1 MTKPKITETDIS
13 KLTPDPNNARKRTP
27 LSASVIR
34 KSIEQFGMTRSIV
47 TDENDVILAGNGAF
61 EEAGQLG
68 IERVIVVETTGN
80 EIVAVKRTNLTAEQ
94 KTQYAIADNTA
105 SDFSTWDFDILS
117 ELTQEIDLSE
127 FFPDDKL
134 NELLESLGKGESF
147 GVAEQ
152 REENEEEIAELLDKV
167 DEIESRVKLGEIWQ
181 LGRHKLAVGD
191 STIEG
196 NVRALLGDRIASL
209 IHADPPYGMGKE
221 KDGVLNDNLY
231 RDKLDDF
238 QMKWWRACRGSVA
251 DNASA
256 YIWGNAE
263 DLWRLWYKGGL
274 KDSERLTLR
283 NEIVWAKG
291 DAGAG
296 GISHQGMDGLRLYPQ
311 QTERCLF
318 FMVGEQGFNNN
329 ADNYWDGWE
338 NIRVYLKTELQ
349 KVGDIKWAKRAAGHS
364 EKSGCHWFD
373 SSQWTMPTEEV
384 YKAWQDEAK
393 GKAFKREY
401 DDLKREYDDL
411 KREYDDLKR
420 EYDDLKREWYETRA
434 YFNNTHENMTD
445 VWEYPRVQGEERW
458 GHATPKPVDMIAR
471 IYKSSSPDDGVIY
484 SPFLGSGTD
493 IVAGEKLEGDRTV
506 AGFELSEKYSEI
518 ILQRFEKLTGIEPKL
533 IGKLPD

>member
-34 KSIEQFGMTRSIV
+34 KSLEQFGAARSIV
-47 TDENDVILAGNGAF
+47 VDENDVIRAGNGTF

-68 IERVIVVETTGN
+68 IEKVVTIEVDGN
-80 EIVAVKRTNLTAEQ
+80 TIVAVKRRGLTEEQ
-94 KTQYAIADNTA
+94 WKKYAIADNTA
-105 SDFSTWDFDILS
+105 SDFSTWDYEILE
-117 ELTQEIDLSE
+117 ELAQEVDYSE

-191 STIEG
+191 STIEK

-256 YIWGNAE
+256 YIWGNVE
-263 DLWRLWYKGGL
+263 DLWRLWYSGGL
-274 KDSERLTLR
+274 KDSERLTFR
-283 NEIVWAKG
+283 SQVIWNKPPS
-291 DAGAG
+291 AGPCG
-296 GISHQGMDGLRLYPQ
+296 SPIGSDKMRSYPHGY
-311 QTERCLF
+311 EVVLF
-318 FMVGEQGFNNN
+318 FMLGEQGFNNN
-329 ADNYWDGWE
+329 ADNYWEGWE
-338 NIRVYLKTELQ
+338 TIRLYLDNERK
-349 KVGDIKWAKRAAGHS
+349 
-364 EKSGCHWFD
+364 KSGLTTAQCNKICGKQNMTQSAF
-373 SSQWTMPTEEV
+373 TKGGFRLILEED
-384 YKAWQDEAK
+384 YIALQNAAK
-393 GKAFKREY
+393 GKAF
-401 DDLKREYDDL
+401 
-411 KREYDDLKR
+411 KR

-493 IVAGEKLEGDRTV
+493 IIAGEKLEGDRTV

-533 IGKLPD
+533 IGRMPD